1 MRERTS
7 DFLSNSWGF
16 KESICFI
23 RESENI
29 ISIIFFFFTKNAS
42 NNNVRRSTNIHYIG
56 SVHTKYSGSIL
67 KNTCYTILHF
77 H

>member
-7 DFLSNSWGF
+7 DFLSNSWGLRINLF
-16 KESICFI
+16 YQRI
-23 RESENI
+23 REYYKHNF
-29 ISIIFFFFTKNAS
+29 FFFFTKNAS